1 MTYKKQKL
9 VYLAAASHSGSTMTA
24 MLLGAHPDL
33 CSVGELKAA
42 NLGHRD
48 SYLCSCKTLVS
59 ECSFWQGVKH
69 KMAARG
75 HQFCITDAGTDIR
88 VGASPYVLR
97 LLKPLVRNSTME
109 LIRDALLSLSPVWRK
124 QLPLLQKR
132 NVDYVFSIA
141 EQARV
146 DTVVDSSKIGIRLKY
161 LLKNPELD
169 VKVIWVVRDGR
180 GVSLAYKNPSE
191 FADAKNPKFRGGGAG
206 KTQEKGRGIEVGA
219 HEWVRCNQETEAVLA
234 TIPKENWMQVHY
246 EDICNN
252 TEVTLDTLFDFIGVD
267 PTKKRLDFKT
277 VEHHVVGNGMR
288 LDDSEKIKLDERW
301 KTQLN
306 EQELDKYLQIAGEY
320 HKKMGYTESSQ

>member
-1 MTYKKQKL
+1 MTLKKQKL

-48 SYLCSCKTLVS
+48 SYLCSCKTLVG
-59 ECSFWQGVKH
+59 ECGFWQGVTE
-69 KMAARG
+69 KMSAKG
-75 HQFCITDAGTDIR
+75 HDFCISDAGTDIR

-97 LLKPLVRNSTME
+97 LLKPLVRSPFVE
-109 LIRDALLSLSPVWRK
+109 LIRDILLSLSPVWRK
-124 QLPLLQKR
+124 QLPYLQKR
-132 NVDYVFSIA
+132 NADYARSIA
-141 EQARV
+141 EQAKV

-161 LLKNPELD
+161 LLKNPNLD

-191 FADAKNPKFRGGGAG
+191 FADAKNPKLRGGGAG
-206 KTQEKGRGIEVGA
+206 KTQEKGRGVEVGA

-234 TIPKENWMQVHY
+234 TMPKENWMQVHY
-246 EDICNN
+246 EDVCNN
-252 TEVTLDTLFDFIGVD
+252 TEQTLDTLFDFIGVD
-267 PTKKRLDFKT
+267 PSKKRLDFKT

-288 LDDSEKIKLDERW
+288 LDDSEEIKLDERW
-301 KTQLN
+301 KEQLSDD
-306 EQELDKYLQIAGEY
+306 ELAKYFQVTSDY
-320 HKKMGYTESSQ
+320 HQKMGYTE